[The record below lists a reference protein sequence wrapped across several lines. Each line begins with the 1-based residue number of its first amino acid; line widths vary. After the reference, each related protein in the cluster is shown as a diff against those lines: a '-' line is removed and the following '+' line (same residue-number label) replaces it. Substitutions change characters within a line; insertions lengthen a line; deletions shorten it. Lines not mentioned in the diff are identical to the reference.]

1 MVMFIAGCFLGAV
14 IIAPIVT
21 FVYVVTDNV

>member
-1 MVMFIAGCFLGAV
+1 MVMFIAGCFIGAV

-21 FVYVVTDNV
+21 CVYVVADNV

>member
-14 IIAPIVT
+14 LIAPIVT
-21 FVYVVTDNV
+21 FVYVVADNV